1 MPRTRSATSR
11 LGLSED
17 GRVLVQTAERMV
29 DQIESLVHEIAA
41 LRAENDTLRGEL
53 RGAVSMLERAS
64 AALDGAGTRRRRR
77 REAIDANGQTATLTG
92 RAGRGRLGRRGK
104 RGRATPDGVTPMVIR
119 AAIGKLGPSTAAEI
133 AAEISRLGSPV
144 SGRAV
149 RFLAERA
156 GAQVT
161 VGEDGLRRY
170 QL

>member
-1 MPRTRSATSR
+1 MPRTRSAPSMIGT
-11 LGLSED
+11 EEA
-17 GRVLVQTAERMV
+17 RVLVQTAERMV
-29 DQIESLVHEIAA
+29 DQIQSLVEEIAT
-41 LRAENDTLRGEL
+41 LRVENDTLRGEL
-53 RGAVSMLERAS
+53 RGAVAMFERAS
-64 AALDGAGTRRRRR
+64 AALDGASPRRRR
-77 REAIDANGQTATLTG
+77 REMIDTNGQSATLTG
-92 RAGRGRLGRRGK
+92 RVGRGRLGRRAK
-104 RGRATPDGVTPMVIR
+104 RGRATPEAVTPAVIR

-161 VGEDGLRRY
+161 LGDDGQRRY